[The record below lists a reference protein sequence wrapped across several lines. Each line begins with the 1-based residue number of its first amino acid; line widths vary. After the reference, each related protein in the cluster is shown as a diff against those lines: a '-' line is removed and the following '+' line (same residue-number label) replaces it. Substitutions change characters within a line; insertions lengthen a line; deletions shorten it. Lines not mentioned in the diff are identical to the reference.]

1 MILNKKF
8 EIEISVRDTSS
19 EEKITHSVN
28 LKKLQDY
35 SWEEI
40 ANIKNPSE
48 VFEIGDEKTITLKNG
63 DTLLI
68 AIAGFNHDSDDKGN
82 ILPIT
87 FTSVDLFSDRHPM
100 NNTDTNKSGW
110 KGCKMRKETMK
121 NIFDLFPDDLQAII
135 KNTCKGETTD
145 PLFLFNEVEV
155 FGKTIYSEDNFGKQY
170 DYYKVKHNK
179 NKYMNDEEYSSG
191 WWLRSPR
198 ASTSATFCSVYRS
211 GNAIGGSASSSRG
224 VAFGFCI

>member
-40 ANIKNPSE
+40 ANIKNPGE

-68 AIAGFNHDSDDKGN
+68 AIAGFNHDSDEKGN
-82 ILPIT
+82 VLPIT
-87 FTSVDLFSDRHPM
+87 FTTVDLFSDRYPM

-121 NIFDLFPDDLQAII
+121 NIFDLLPDDLQAII
-135 KNTCKGETTD
+135 KATNKGETTD
-145 PLFLFNEVEV
+145 TLFLFNEVEV

-170 DYYKVKHNK
+170 DYYKVKHNR

-198 ASTSATFCSVYRS
+198 ASDSTGFGFVDGS
-211 GNAIGGSASSSRG
+211 GGAYVSGASGSGG

>member
-48 VFEIGDEKTITLKNG
+48 IFNIGDEKTITLRNG

-68 AIAGFNHDSDDKGN
+68 AIAGFNHDSDEKGN
-82 ILPIT
+82 VLPIT
-87 FTSVDLFSDRHPM
+87 FTTVDLFSDRYPM

-121 NIFDLFPDDLQAII
+121 NIFDLLPDDLQAII
-135 KNTCKGETTD
+135 KATNKGETTD
-145 PLFLFNEVEV
+145 TLFLFNEVEV

-170 DYYKVKHNK
+170 DYYKVKHNR

-191 WWLRSPR
+191 WWLRSPN
-198 ASTSATFCSVYRS
+198 ASGSAYFCSVS
-211 GNAIGGSASSSRG
+211 GSGYANGSGASVSGG

>member
-19 EEKITHSVN
+19 EKITHSVN

-40 ANIKNPSE
+40 ANIKNPGE
-48 VFEIGDEKTITLKNG
+48 VFEIGDEKTIPLKNG

-68 AIAGFNHDSDDKGN
+68 AIAGFNHDSDEKGN
-82 ILPIT
+82 VLPIT
-87 FTSVDLFSDRHPM
+87 FTTVDLFSDRHPM
-100 NNTDTNKSGW
+100 DNTDTNKSGW

-121 NIFDLFPDDLQAII
+121 NIFDLLPDDLQAII
-135 KNTCKGETTD
+135 KNTYKGETTD

-155 FGKTIYSEDNFGKQY
+155 FGKTNYSKDNFGNQY
-170 DYYKVKHNK
+170 DYYKVKHNR
-179 NKYMNDEEYSSG
+179 NKYMRDEEYSSG
-191 WWLRSPR
+191 WWLRSPV
-198 ASTSATFCSVYRS
+198 ASYSPSFCFV
-211 GNAIGGSASSSRG
+211 GGSGYAYLSLASVSWG